1 MADNHDTLDFFGR
14 LENRLALVATMN
26 AAQGQR
32 LDRFG
37 PVDPAVGELCNEL
50 GALRVDVAAA
60 VDELRKLARHVAAV
74 EALTIPAAALAQ
86 QMQADARKQPADNV
100 VVMRTWPATWA
111 DGLAAVDSRRAGD
124 LDQAGAPAVDPH
136 AEALANALRTA
147 GRPDLADRE
156 TERLRQRV
164 LASGDL
170 LGYQAGQVSRAE
182 LDAKRAALR
191 ATELAAELRAGFVW
205 DPVTRAALR
214 DVGTPAVDL
223 SALPGLRDMAED
235 LAAHLESRW
244 GSDENAMQA
253 TELAHGLRHLVDGLP
268 AATDAAPA
276 SGVGSWPMRPED
288 HQLIRKLLELRGQGR
303 LVDAQE
309 LGGSDLLNMAELQA
323 QALANLANAP
333 ALVDQF
339 TLDEVAARAQSIYG
353 QLRRLVDTDARAAQ
367 TPVFM
372 VLGPAYPQ
380 SDQALDGPTQ
390 PAGDGFGQ

>member
-14 LENRLALVATMN
+14 LENRLALTSTMLD
-26 AAQGQR
+26 AQMDR

-50 GALRVDVAAA
+50 GALRVDVATV

-86 QMQADARKQPADNV
+86 QMQADARQQPADNV

-124 LDQAGAPAVDPH
+124 LDQAPRPDSQMDPH

-147 GRPDLADRE
+147 GRPDLAERE
-156 TERLRQRV
+156 TERRRQRV

-182 LDAKRAALR
+182 LDAQRAA
-191 ATELAAELRAGFVW
+191 A
-205 DPVTRAALR
+205 
-214 DVGTPAVDL
+214 PAVDL

-253 TELAHGLRHLVDGLP
+253 TELAHGLRLLMAGRPDPRPSIP
-268 AATDAAPA
+268 A
-276 SGVGSWPMRPED
+276 
-288 HQLIRKLLELRGQGR
+288 QLMELRRQGR

-309 LGGSDLLNMAELQA
+309 LAGSDLLDMAELQA

-333 ALVDQF
+333 ALVSLDV
-339 TLDEVAARAQSIYG
+339 LDEISARG
-353 QLRRLVDTDARAAQ
+353 QAMLGRLRQLVDTDARAAQ
-367 TPVFM
+367 TPAFM
-372 VLGPAYPQ
+372 VLGP
-380 SDQALDGPTQ
+380 LGLIR
-390 PAGDGFGQ
+390 

>member
-74 EALTIPAAALAQ
+74 EALTLPAAALAQ
-86 QMQADARKQPADNV
+86 QMQADARTTANV
-100 VVMRTWPATWA
+100 VADPRPAGWHW
-111 DGLAAVDSRRAGD
+111 RAGD
-124 LDQAGAPAVDPH
+124 GLRRVGVPDDVQAPRPDSQMDPH

-147 GRPDLADRE
+147 GRPDLAERE

-182 LDAKRAALR
+182 LDAQRAA
-191 ATELAAELRAGFVW
+191 A
-205 DPVTRAALR
+205 
-214 DVGTPAVDL
+214 PAVDL

-253 TELAHGLRHLVDGLP
+253 TELAHGLGPLG
-268 AATDAAPA
+268 
-276 SGVGSWPMRPED
+276 
-288 HQLIRKLLELRGQGR
+288 LIR
-303 LVDAQE
+303 
-309 LGGSDLLNMAELQA
+309 
-323 QALANLANAP
+323 
-333 ALVDQF
+333 
-339 TLDEVAARAQSIYG
+339 
-353 QLRRLVDTDARAAQ
+353 
-367 TPVFM
+367 
-372 VLGPAYPQ
+372 
-380 SDQALDGPTQ
+380 
-390 PAGDGFGQ
+390 

>member
-14 LENRLALVATMN
+14 LENRLALVAAMN

-32 LDRFG
+32 LDWFG

-86 QMQADARKQPADNV
+86 QMQADAQTRANV
-100 VVMRTWPATWA
+100 VADRRTWPATWA

-182 LDAKRAALR
+182 LDAKRAADRLITD
-191 ATELAAELRAGFVW
+191 ATVMMGANGFQ
-205 DPVTRAALR
+205 RAAA
-214 DVGTPAVDL
+214 PAVDL

-235 LAAHLESRW
+235 LAARLDSRW
-244 GSDENAMQA
+244 GSDDNAMQA
-253 TELAHGLRHLVDGLP
+253 NEIARQLRHLVDGQP
-268 AATDAAPA
+268 APA
-276 SGVGSWPMRPED
+276 PRSDAEAAEAQRMEIARQLLGMR
-288 HQLIRKLLELRGQGR
+288 QQGR
-303 LVDAQE
+303 LIDARQLVE
-309 LGGSDLLNMAELQA
+309 PGLATYGLLDLVEQQAKEMAA
-323 QALANLANAP
+323 LANAP
-333 ALVDQF
+333 AQVS
-339 TLDEVAARAQSIYG
+339 LDEVDKLAQRADVIMRSMRA
-353 QLRRLVDTDARAAQ
+353 LADTDARADQ

-380 SDQALDGPTQ
+380 SDKALEGIQ
-390 PAGDGFGQ
+390 G

>member
-74 EALTIPAAALAQ
+74 EALTLPAAALAQ
-86 QMQADARKQPADNV
+86 QMQADAQTRANV
-100 VVMRTWPATWA
+100 VADRRTWPATWA

-147 GRPDLADRE
+147 GRPDLAERE

-182 LDAKRAALR
+182 LDAKRSFPAVDITALMGMR
-191 ATELAAELRAGFVW
+191 VLAADFAARAGSEKVANALLLQ
-205 DPVTRAALR
+205 AAQEEWGQGR
-214 DVGTPAVDL
+214 PAVDL

-235 LAAHLESRW
+235 LSAHLQTIY
-244 GSDENAMQA
+244 GASDLDAMTA
-253 TELAHGLRHLVDGLP
+253 AELAHGLRHLVDDQLP
-268 AATDAAPA
+268 PAPRSDA
-276 SGVGSWPMRPED
+276 E
-288 HQLIRKLLELRGQGR
+288 
-303 LVDAQE
+303 
-309 LGGSDLLNMAELQA
+309 
-323 QALANLANAP
+323 AL
-333 ALVDQF
+333 
-339 TLDEVAARAQSIYG
+339 S
-353 QLRRLVDTDARAAQ
+353 
-367 TPVFM
+367 
-372 VLGPAYPQ
+372 
-380 SDQALDGPTQ
+380 
-390 PAGDGFGQ
+390 

>member
-14 LENRLALVATMN
+14 LENRLALTSTMLD
-26 AAQGQR
+26 AQMDR

-50 GALRVDVAAA
+50 GALRVDVATV

-86 QMQADARKQPADNV
+86 QMQADARQQPADNV

-147 GRPDLADRE
+147 GRPDLAERE
-156 TERLRQRV
+156 TERRRQRV

-182 LDAKRAALR
+182 LDAKRSFPAVDITALMGMR
-191 ATELAAELRAGFVW
+191 VLAADFAARAGSEKVANALLLQ
-205 DPVTRAALR
+205 AAQEEWGQGR
-214 DVGTPAVDL
+214 PAVDL

-235 LAAHLESRW
+235 LSAHLQTIY
-244 GSDENAMQA
+244 GASDLDAMTA
-253 TELAHGLRHLVDGLP
+253 AELAHGLRHLVDDQLP
-268 AATDAAPA
+268 PAPRSDA
-276 SGVGSWPMRPED
+276 E
-288 HQLIRKLLELRGQGR
+288 
-303 LVDAQE
+303 
-309 LGGSDLLNMAELQA
+309 
-323 QALANLANAP
+323 AL
-333 ALVDQF
+333 
-339 TLDEVAARAQSIYG
+339 S
-353 QLRRLVDTDARAAQ
+353 
-367 TPVFM
+367 
-372 VLGPAYPQ
+372 
-380 SDQALDGPTQ
+380 
-390 PAGDGFGQ
+390 

>member
-14 LENRLALVATMN
+14 LENRLALVAAMN

-32 LDRFG
+32 LDWFG

-86 QMQADARKQPADNV
+86 QMQADAQTRANV
-100 VVMRTWPATWA
+100 VADRRTWPATWA

-182 LDAKRAALR
+182 LDAKRSFPAVDITALMGMR
-191 ATELAAELRAGFVW
+191 VLAADFAARAGSEKVANALLLQ
-205 DPVTRAALR
+205 AAQEEWGQGR
-214 DVGTPAVDL
+214 PAVDL

-235 LAAHLESRW
+235 LSAHLQTIY
-244 GSDENAMQA
+244 GASDLDAMTA
-253 TELAHGLRHLVDGLP
+253 AELAHGLRHLVDDQLP
-268 AATDAAPA
+268 PAPRSDA
-276 SGVGSWPMRPED
+276 E
-288 HQLIRKLLELRGQGR
+288 
-303 LVDAQE
+303 
-309 LGGSDLLNMAELQA
+309 
-323 QALANLANAP
+323 AL
-333 ALVDQF
+333 
-339 TLDEVAARAQSIYG
+339 S
-353 QLRRLVDTDARAAQ
+353 
-367 TPVFM
+367 
-372 VLGPAYPQ
+372 
-380 SDQALDGPTQ
+380 
-390 PAGDGFGQ
+390 